1 MGGSIVLP
9 PSSPHHAALKATLTT
24 QFGNEYFHADAAK
37 LLANSASYHARS
49 TILNRNALTLATYLH
64 KTSQSPTSP
73 ITAVLYPPFTDT
85 AQNYTA
91 VMRAPYTPT
100 PTPQTNPNQP
110 QQQEEEE
117 KEFTPGHGCLL
128 ALEFTTLR
136 VARAFYDALSVYHG
150 PHLGAHHTLAFPFND
165 AIWGPDPEAA
175 AYLRTFG
182 AKAEQVRVSVGLED
196 EQELVDTFAAA
207 LEVAVGVRKLEEG
220 GQ

>member
-49 TILNRNALTLATYLH
+49 TILNRNALTLATYPQ

-73 ITAVLYPPFTDT
+73 TTAVLYPPFTDT

-91 VMRAPYTPT
+91 LMRAPYTP
-100 PTPQTNPNQP
+100 PTSPEQK
-110 QQQEEEE
+110 QEGE
-117 KEFTPGHGCLL
+117 KFTPGHGCLL

-136 VARAFYDALSVYHG
+136 VARAFYDVLSVYHG

-165 AIWGPDPEAA
+165 AIWGTDPEAA
-175 AYLRTFG
+175 AYLRTYG

-196 EQELVDTFAAA
+196 EGELVDTFAAA
-207 LEVAVGVRKLEEG
+207 LEVAEGVRKLEEG